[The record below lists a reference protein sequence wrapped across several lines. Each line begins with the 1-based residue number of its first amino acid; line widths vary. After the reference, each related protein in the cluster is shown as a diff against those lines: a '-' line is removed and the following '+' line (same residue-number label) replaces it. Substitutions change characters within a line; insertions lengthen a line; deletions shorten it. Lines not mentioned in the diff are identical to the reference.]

1 MKSGKGVLNRRTFL
15 QICNLLIFFGA
26 LVGLSGCGH
35 SVDPLAA
42 KQISYISYTP
52 GSTPFMG
59 QLQFQGDGLT
69 KLAGYSFTIQPKNG
83 SVSAPI
89 KVSYNIAALLS
100 RGFVQSSGSGMAV
113 SVNLPVF
120 GLYADLNNVVLT
132 ELQFSDGSSWTQMIP
147 IATQSYT
154 DPTGIY
160 AKPVVLKQRVAG
172 STLGFSFLA
181 MKSGLGT
188 PVIIDTDGEIR
199 WVGSNIA
206 NSQSSIFTGDGF
218 IIGDSST
225 PTVVQ
230 LSLGG
235 AVTKTA
241 LQSSTVTAFH
251 HSIDPGKQGFLVEV
265 NTATN
270 LESIGLETTISGLVL
285 NTWDLGAILTAY
297 MQANGDDPSTFVRPG
312 VDWFHMNAM
321 TYDPTDDSVIVSSRE
336 NFLIKLNYKTG
347 NIIWIFGDPTKY
359 WYTFPSLRAKALTLS
374 GGGLYPIGQHA
385 VSITSDGLVMVF
397 NDGLGSANQP
407 AGAPA
412 GETRTYSAVSA
423 YSIDATSGTADEVWD
438 FDYGQSIYSSVCSSA
453 YEAPGKTYL
462 VDYAVADNVTHARLV
477 GLDSNHNVA
486 FDFQYPTSGCMTS
499 WNAVPI
505 PLDNL
510 RVTE

>member
-1 MKSGKGVLNRRTFL
+1 
-15 QICNLLIFFGA
+15 
-26 LVGLSGCGH
+26 
-35 SVDPLAA
+35 
-42 KQISYISYTP
+42 
-52 GSTPFMG
+52 
-59 QLQFQGDGLT
+59 
-69 KLAGYSFTIQPKNG
+69 
-83 SVSAPI
+83 
-89 KVSYNIAALLS
+89 
-100 RGFVQSSGSGMAV
+100 
-113 SVNLPVF
+113 
-120 GLYADLNNVVLT
+120 
-132 ELQFSDGSSWTQMIP
+132 MIP
-147 IATQSYT
+147 ISTQSYT

-172 STLGFSFLA
+172 STLGFSFFA

-188 PVIIDTDGEIR
+188 PVIVDTDGEIR
-199 WVGSNIA
+199 WVGSSIS

-218 IIGDSST
+218 ILGDSGT

-235 AVTKTA
+235 AVTKTT
-241 LQSSTVTAFH
+241 LQSPTVTTFH
-251 HSIDPGKQGFLVEV
+251 HNIDPGKQGFLVDV

-270 LESIGLETTISGLVL
+270 MESIGLEITGNGIVL
-285 NTWDLGAILTAY
+285 NTWDLGAILAAY

-321 TYDPTDDSVIVSSRE
+321 TYDPKDDSVIVSSRE

-359 WYTFPSLRAKALTLS
+359 WYTFPSLRVKALTLS

-423 YSIDATSGTADEVWD
+423 YSIDATSGTAEEVWD

-462 VDYAVADNVTHARLV
+462 IDYAVADNVTHARLV
-477 GLDSNHNVA
+477 GLDSSHNVA
-486 FDFQYPTSGCMTS
+486 FDFQYPTTGLYDQLECCANSSG
-499 WNAVPI
+499 
-505 PLDNL
+505 
-510 RVTE
+510 